1 MSQPPGQQLKVVT
14 RRHPS
19 PHTPQPACLHTAQ
32 PPSAHIFPSPNLY
45 LCISFPCNTSRNC
58 HSASGHS
65 QTHPLPPKSPQKQRP
80 QPGATAASTAAP
92 APRSPLRVP
101 PPRGLHR
108 ARAVADRV
116 SGPTPRKRKGPG
128 RGRLSAEAAGSGGG
142 VGLNRWPPAWPRSGA
157 PGAADPQRGLSRAV
171 PPRAPAAPQG
181 RARALR
187 GKRAR

>member
-1 MSQPPGQQLKVVT
+1 MSQPPGRQLKVVT

-19 PHTPQPACLHTAQ
+19 PRTPQPACLHTAQ

-92 APRSPLRVP
+92 APRSPLRAPPAPGP
-101 PPRGLHR
+101 PP
-108 ARAVADRV
+108 
-116 SGPTPRKRKGPG
+116 GPG
-128 RGRLSAEAAGSGGG
+128 RGRSRLGANPAETEGARPGPAVSGGRRERGWGRFEPLAAGLAPLRGTGS
-142 VGLNRWPPAWPRSGA
+142 RRPPARPFPCGA
-157 PGAADPQRGLSRAV
+157 TPGACCPTGQGPGAAG
-171 PPRAPAAPQG
+171 
-181 RARALR
+181 
-187 GKRAR
+187 